1 MKSYK
6 IFYPLLALI
15 LFVSCS
21 IVSAQQADP
30 LNVNRDFS
38 VKPGTDFFKYANGTW
53 FKNNPIPASET
64 TNGLWDLISDTV
76 NAQIKRICELSAE
89 DVNAPMGSN
98 KQKIGDFYF
107 SGMDT
112 DNIEK
117 LGMEPLKEDFDKIN
131 AITDIKS
138 LLNVMAYLRK
148 ISVDPGFSFYLGQ
161 DEKNSEK
168 YAINFGQG
176 GLGLGEREY
185 YLSTDEGNVTIR
197 NQYVNHLTAMFKLM
211 GNDDKTAAG
220 NAAIVMKMETQFA
233 NDSRKM
239 EDLRDPER
247 NYNKMS
253 VDKFNQLTPSVSWVE
268 VIGNLGI
275 SNPDT
280 VIVGQP
286 EFFTGFEKSL
296 KNFSIEEWKTYLR
309 WNLINTYSDY
319 LSKPFVDQN
328 FEFYYKVLEGV
339 PEQKPRWKKIVDQT
353 NGSLGELIG
362 QVYVAEYLPA
372 GTKEKLLEIGNNIK
386 AVYGE
391 RIKKLDWMSE
401 ATKKKALKKL
411 SKVYMKVGYPDNWKD
426 LSSIQIDRSSY
437 AKNVKNVI
445 EWRYNYRIN
454 KYGKPVD
461 RTEWGMTPQTYN
473 AYYSPTNNEICVP
486 ACNII
491 VPGFEG
497 RLPDD
502 AVLYGIIGGSTFG
515 HEITHGF
522 DDQGSKYD
530 EFGNLNEW
538 WTKEDRAKFTEKT
551 KKIVEQFNQYK
562 IADLNVNGENTQ
574 GENIA
579 DLGGVVMGIEAFKKT
594 KQYKENIKIAGLT
607 PMQRFFLG
615 YAYAWMV
622 DKRLESQKRQI
633 MTDEHAP
640 ERFRVNGPLS
650 NIDEFFQTFNIKEG
664 EPMWRDEDERVVIW

>member
-6 IFYPLLALI
+6 IFYPLLAL
-15 LFVSCS
+15 FVFAS
-21 IVSAQQADP
+21 ISIASAQQADP
-30 LNVNRDFS
+30 LQVNRDFS
-38 VKPGTDFFKYANGTW
+38 VKPGVDFFHYANGTW

-64 TNGLWDLISDTV
+64 TNGLWSLITDTI

-89 DVNAPMGSN
+89 DSDAPKGSN

-112 DNIEK
+112 VTIEK
-117 LGMEPLKEDFDKIN
+117 LGLEPLRADINKIEG
-131 AITDIKS
+131 ITDVKS
-138 LLNVMAYLRK
+138 LLSVMAYLRK
-148 ISVDPGFSFYLGQ
+148 ISVDPGFSFYIGQ

-168 YAINFGQG
+168 YVINFGQG

-185 YLSTDEGNVTIR
+185 YVSTDEANIKIK
-197 NQYVNHLTAMFKLM
+197 NEYVKHLTAMFKLM
-211 GNDDKTAAG
+211 GYDDNTAAS
-220 NAAIVMKMETQFA
+220 NAATVMKMETEFA
-233 NDSRKM
+233 NNSRKM
-239 EDLRDPER
+239 EDLRDPEH

-253 VDKFNQLTPSVSWVE
+253 VDKFNQLTPSVSWAE
-268 VIGNLGI
+268 VIGYLGI
-275 SNPDT
+275 PNADT
-280 VIVGQP
+280 VNVGQP

-296 KNFSIEEWKTYLR
+296 KNFSIEDWKTYLK
-309 WNLINTYSDY
+309 WNLVNSYADY
-319 LSKPFVDQN
+319 LSTPFVNQN
-328 FEFYYKVLEGV
+328 FDFYYRILEGV
-339 PEQKPRWKKIVDQT
+339 PEMRPRWKRIVDQT

-362 QVYVAEYLPA
+362 QVYVAEYTPA

-401 ATKKKALKKL
+401 ATKKKALNKL
-411 SKVYMKVGYPDNWKD
+411 SKVFMKVGYPDKWRD
-426 LSSIQIDRSSY
+426 MSALQIDRSSY
-437 AKNVKNVI
+437 ANNVKRVI
-445 EWRYNYRIN
+445 EWYYNYRIN

-486 ACNII
+486 ACNIM

-538 WTKEDRAKFTEKT
+538 WTKEDREKFTQKT

-562 IADLNVNGENTQ
+562 VEELHVNGENTQ

-579 DLGGVVMGIEAFKKT
+579 DLGGVVMGLEAFHKT
-594 KQYKENIKIAGLT
+594 KQYKDNVKIAGLT
-607 PMQRFFLG
+607 PTQRYFLA

-622 DKRLESQKRQI
+622 NKRVEAQRRQI
-633 MTDEHAP
+633 MTNEHAP
-640 ERFRVNGPLS
+640 EQFRVLGPLS
-650 NIDEFFQTFNIKEG
+650 NMVEFYEAFNIKDG
-664 EPMWRDEDERVVIW
+664 QPMWRDEDERVVIW

>member
-1 MKSYK
+1 MKSFK
-6 IFYPLLALI
+6 IIYIFLTIFIIASSVL
-15 LFVSCS
+15 
-21 IVSAQQADP
+21 AQQADP
-30 LNVNRDFS
+30 LQVNRDFS
-38 VKPGTDFFKYANGTW
+38 VKPGTDFFRYANGTW
-53 FKNNPIPASET
+53 FKNNPIPPSET
-64 TNGLWDLISDTV
+64 TNGLWVLITDTI

-89 DVNAPMGSN
+89 DVNAPVGSN

-112 DNIEK
+112 ITIEK
-117 LGMEPLKEDFDKIN
+117 LGMEPLRDDLTKIDD
-131 AITDIKS
+131 ITDIKS
-138 LLNVMAYLRK
+138 LLTVMAYLRK
-148 ISVDPGFSFYLGQ
+148 ISVDPGFSFYIGQ
-161 DEKNSEK
+161 DDKNSEM

-185 YLSTDEGNVTIR
+185 YVSSDEGNIKIR
-197 NQYVNHLTAMFKLM
+197 NEYIKHLTAMFKLM
-211 GNDDKTAAG
+211 GNDDKTASD

-239 EDLRDPER
+239 EDLRDPEH

-253 VDKFNQLTPSVSWVE
+253 VEKFNEITPSVSWRE
-268 VIGNLGI
+268 VINNLGI
-275 SNPDT
+275 ANPDS

-296 KNFSIEEWKTYLR
+296 KNFSIEDWKTYLR
-309 WNLINTYSDY
+309 WNLVNSYADY

-328 FEFYYKVLEGV
+328 FDFYYRTLEGV
-339 PEQKPRWKKIVDQT
+339 PEQRPRWKKIVDQT
-353 NGSLGELIG
+353 DGSLGELIG

-372 GTKEKLLEIGNNIK
+372 GTKEKLLEIGTNIK
-386 AVYGE
+386 AVYAE

-401 ATKKKALKKL
+401 NTKKKALNKL
-411 SKVYMKVGYPDNWKD
+411 SKVVMKVGYPDKWKD
-426 LSSIQIDRSSY
+426 MSAVTIDRGSY
-437 AKNVKNVI
+437 LKNVRNVI
-445 EWRYNYRIN
+445 EWRYNYRIS

-515 HEITHGF
+515 HEFTHGF

-538 WTKEDRAKFTEKT
+538 WTKEDRERFTEKT

-562 IADLNVNGENTQ
+562 VADLHVNGENTQ

-579 DLGGVVMGIEAFKKT
+579 DLGGVVMGLQAFQKT
-594 KQYKENIKIAGLT
+594 KQYKDNVKIAGLT
-607 PMQRFFLG
+607 PTQRFFLA

-622 DKRLESQKRQI
+622 DKRLEAQKRQI
-633 MTDEHAP
+633 MTNEHAP
-640 ERFRVNGPLS
+640 EQFRVLGPLS
-650 NIDEFFQTFNIKEG
+650 NMVEFYKAFNIKEG
-664 EPMWRDEDERVVIW
+664 EPMWRDEDERIVIW

>member
-1 MKSYK
+1 MKSFK
-6 IFYPLLALI
+6 PFCFFLTIVI
-15 LFVSCS
+15 LFLPTGIFS
-21 IVSAQQADP
+21 QQADP
-30 LNVNRDFS
+30 LAINRDFS

-53 FKNNPIPASET
+53 FKNNPIPPFET
-64 TNGLWDLISDTV
+64 TNGLWQLIGDTI
-76 NAQIKRICELSAE
+76 NAQIKRICELAAE
-89 DVNAPMGSN
+89 DVNAPVGSN

-112 DNIEK
+112 VNIER
-117 LGMEPLKEDFDKIN
+117 LGLEPLKEDINKIDGV
-131 AITDIKS
+131 TDIKS

-148 ISVDPGFSFYLGQ
+148 ISVDPGFSFYIGQ

-185 YLSTDEGNVTIR
+185 YVSTDAANLKIKDE
-197 NQYVNHLTAMFKLM
+197 YVKHLTAMFKLM
-211 GNDDKTAAG
+211 GYDEKIASD
-220 NAAIVMKMETQFA
+220 NAATVMKMETEFA
-233 NDSRKM
+233 NNSRKM
-239 EDLRDPER
+239 EDLRDPEH

-253 VDKFNQLTPSVSWVE
+253 VEKFNQLTPSVSWAE
-268 VIGNLGI
+268 VINNLGI
-275 SNPDT
+275 SNADT

-286 EFFTGFEKSL
+286 EFFSGFEKSL
-296 KNFSIEEWKTYLR
+296 KNFSIEDWKTYLK
-309 WNLINTYSDY
+309 WNLVNSYADY

-328 FEFYYKVLEGV
+328 FYFYYSILEGV

-353 NGSLGELIG
+353 DGSLGELIG
-362 QVYVAEYLPA
+362 QVFVAEYLPA

-386 AVYGE
+386 TVYGE
-391 RIKKLDWMSE
+391 RIKKLDWMSGE
-401 ATKKKALKKL
+401 TKKKALKKL
-411 SKVYMKVGYPDNWKD
+411 SKVYMKVGYPDKWKD
-426 LSSIQIDRSSY
+426 MSSLQIDRSSY
-437 AKNVKNVI
+437 ANNVKKVI
-445 EWRYNYRIN
+445 EWRYNYRIS

-473 AYYSPTNNEICVP
+473 AYYSPANNEICVP
-486 ACNII
+486 ACNIL

-530 EFGNLNEW
+530 EYGNLNEW

-562 IADLNVNGENTQ
+562 VEDLHVNGENTQ

-579 DLGGVVMGIEAFKKT
+579 DLGGVVMGLEAFQKT
-594 KQYKENIKIAGLT
+594 KQYKENIKVAGLT
-607 PMQRFFLG
+607 PIQRYFLA

-622 DKRLESQKRQI
+622 DKRLEAQKRQI
-633 MTDEHAP
+633 MTNEHAP
-640 ERFRVNGPLS
+640 EQFRVLGPLS
-650 NIDEFFQTFNIKEG
+650 NMAEFFKAFGIKEG